1 MKKSSNETV
10 HNPITEKVRLD
21 QLNALKRIDIK
32 TFQPFIIVI
41 VNTIVIILTV
51 FAFVLP
57 QYTKFQHIRNSYA
70 SKNEMLKK
78 VKANAEY
85 LQGLYGLSVE
95 LENNILV
102 ARDALPTQDNTP
114 DFLNMLLQIAQNSG
128 VEVKSLSLSGIT
140 EPGKKSNVGVVGT
153 SVRIAAPYDSVL
165 QFLLALENSRRI
177 VNIEDLQVSIAD
189 DGTYILSL
197 NISGYYLP
205 EVDKKGLGLDVM
217 SKKRPLENII
227 TKLFQ
232 MDEYDAGDVKIN
244 IEKISPFTAG
254 QEVKVGVDVITGEK
268 VNTDTT
274 NESTGLSN

>member
-51 FAFVLP
+51 FALVLP